1 MFYRLINIVVPLL
14 IALPLCGQ
22 SLLANEPT
30 VEEQRLEQA
39 WQAMPRVLSRFEP
52 LVNDFR
58 ISLQHVTTEQQL
70 LPKLQQHGEALWHK
84 ATLDA
89 KQHNHHDDRSLYW
102 ARLMMTKALRD
113 WCTGQHC
120 DDLSALEQQLELSSR
135 GQLNLTFSEQSDIR
149 ILLTGFDPFLLD
161 RNLDQSN
168 PSGVT
173 ALMLNGWVFQYQG
186 KQVEVQSAMIP
197 VRFADFDQGMI
208 EQLLTPL
215 LQQNR
220 IDMLLTVSMGR
231 EHFDLEHFP
240 GRRRSAEAP
249 DNLNVYTGGSG
260 TNPVLPR
267 LHGEPL
273 QGPEFVVYSLP
284 YSAMMQ
290 AEGRFQ
296 INDNRNITT
305 LERGEFAAQS
315 LAELTEQ
322 TAVQGG
328 GGGYLSNEI
337 SYRSILL
344 RDSYAPELPVG
355 HIHTPRIAAFE
366 PETTAAIVQQIQQM
380 IRLAIAS
387 KAKDA
392 TTISDD
398 EQLL

>member
-1 MFYRLINIVVPLL
+1 MPTLL
-14 IALPLCGQ
+14 SVIF
-22 SLLANEPT
+22 SSTLLLTNSAAKHPGLASFT
-30 VEEQRLEQA
+30 VEEQRLEAA
-39 WQAMPRVLSRFEP
+39 WQAMPKVLSRFEP
-52 LVNDFR
+52 QVNDFR
-58 ISLQHVTTEQQL
+58 ISLQYATSEQQL
-70 LPKLQQHGEALWHK
+70 LTRLQQHGEALWQK
-84 ATLDA
+84 AVQDA
-89 KQHNHHDDRSLYW
+89 KQQRHHDDRALYW

-113 WCTGQHC
+113 WCTEQRC
-120 DDLSALEQQLELSSR
+120 ENLPALELQLELSSR
-135 GQLNLTFSEQSDIR
+135 GQHQLSFSEQSDIR

-161 RNLDQSN
+161 RNLNQSN

-173 ALMLNGWVFQYQG
+173 ALMLDGWVFQHQG
-186 KQVEVQSAMIP
+186 QQIEVQSAMIP

-215 LQQNR
+215 LHEKR

-249 DNLNVYTGGSG
+249 DNLNVYTGGSAS
-260 TNPVLPR
+260 NPVLPL

-273 QGPEFVVYSLP
+273 EGPEFVVYSLP

-290 AEGRFQ
+290 AKGRFQ
-296 INDNRNITT
+296 VHDNRNVTT
-305 LERGEFAAQS
+305 LERGEFTAQS
-315 LAELTEQ
+315 LAELAEQ

-344 RDSYAPELPVG
+344 RDRYAPELPVG

-387 KAKDA
+387 KAQKSA
-392 TTISDD
+392 TLT
-398 EQLL
+398 EE